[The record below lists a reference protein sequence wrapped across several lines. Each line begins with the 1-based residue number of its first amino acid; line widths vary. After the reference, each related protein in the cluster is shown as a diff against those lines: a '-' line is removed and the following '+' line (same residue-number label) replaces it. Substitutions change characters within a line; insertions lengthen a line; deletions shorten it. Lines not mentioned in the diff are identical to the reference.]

1 MREASVG
8 KMVRGLKALKKS
20 GEPRGNRSKFL
31 QAHYDSKGRASTATI
46 LANSAGYKSY
56 RGLNL
61 QYGILAEK
69 LATNIEYTGDSF
81 AMVCAWAERDT
92 ITNAHCVL
100 VMRPNFA
107 KALWVAGWVRG

>member
-8 KMVRGLKALKKS
+8 TLVEKLELLRK
-20 GEPRGNRSKFL
+20 PRGNQLKFL
-31 QAHYDSKGRASTATI
+31 QAHYDSPGRASTATI
-46 LANSAGYKSY
+46 LANGAKYKSY

-69 LATNIEYTGDSF
+69 LANATGYRGDSF
-81 AMVCAWAERDT
+81 GMVCDWAKRDT

-100 VMRPNFA
+100 IMRPNFA
-107 KALWVAGWVRG
+107 KALKVARWVTG